1 MTNIASVH
9 LYFGCRRALSNN
21 LEDYRFLGVQ
31 AVEALAMSVI
41 IGLIYIN
48 LSLDQVGLRDRF
60 GLCYIVGALYPYMV
74 ILDVIGQCKQ
84 TSIVRE

>member
-1 MTNIASVH
+1 M
-9 LYFGCRRALSNN
+9 
-21 LEDYRFLGVQ
+21 Q

-41 IGLIYIN
+41 IGLIYFN

-84 TSIVRE
+84 ISMYESEPAKVELRLPRE